1 MCGDVIE
8 KTTENSD
15 IIHEAEPPPD
25 EQENGAPGG
34 PAAKA
39 AQPPSNFFCLWRL
52 FWWGQERGREKKRWG
67 LFSLTLQSI
76 LPSSRPQGQG
86 AGWARLCSS
95 CSLFYAQIHKRTC
108 CSMRTYSTWG

>member
-39 AQPPSNFFCLWRL
+39 ALPPVGVPFLNHHPIFLPLETFLVGTGEREGEEKVGTVFPNSADHFTFF
-52 FWWGQERGREKKRWG
+52 
-67 LFSLTLQSI
+67 
-76 LPSSRPQGQG
+76 
-86 AGWARLCSS
+86 
-95 CSLFYAQIHKRTC
+95 
-108 CSMRTYSTWG
+108 